1 MEQDVVTDSKSP
13 AKSRP
18 HFADLEAK
26 SEFTSR
32 HVGPRETDLAA
43 MLKTVG
49 AASMDQLIDQTIPKA
64 IRMTKSLDLPMG
76 QTEAAVLGRARELAL
91 KNKILKSFLGQG
103 YHGTFTPPVILR
115 NILENP
121 GWYTAYTPY
130 QAEIS
135 QGRLEAIL
143 NFQTM
148 IMELTGM
155 AIANASLLDEGTA
168 AAEAMAMSYQ
178 TSDNVKSNGTGART
192 FFVSDT
198 CHPQTIEVVCRRAE
212 PLGIK
217 IVVAPPEKFNFSS
230 ESFGALIQYPDTRG
244 ALPASVDT
252 LRTFTA
258 RAHAEK
264 NLVTVAADPLAL
276 TLLIPPGAWGA
287 DICVGTTQRFG
298 VPMGFGGPHAAYFA
312 TRDEFKRSIPG
323 RLVGVSIDS
332 SGKPALRLA
341 LQTREQHIRREK
353 ATSNICTAQ
362 VLLAV
367 IASMYAVYHGPQGL
381 KRIAVRVNRLAQAFA
396 TGLELH
402 GLKPESKSFF
412 DTVVVPVGTGMSESQ
427 AGKILSLAKTAGMNL
442 RSYTSES
449 RVTDSKIT
457 ALGISFDE
465 LSSSTDVENLF
476 GIFRTA
482 LGGAAKESGDFL
494 DLDAKGLAS
503 GGAISSSLLRTDA
516 LLPQKV
522 FNTYHSETEMLRYLK
537 RLENKDLSL
546 AHAMIPLGSCTMKL
560 NSTSEMIPVTWPEM
574 GMIHPFAPIDQA
586 QGYLEFV
593 KDLESWLCE
602 ITGFARVSLQPNAG
616 SAGEYAGLLTI
627 RDYHKSRGQG
637 HRNICLIP
645 SSAHGTNPA
654 SAVMAGMKVVVTA
667 CDSNGNVDVADLKA
681 KAALHKENLAAMMI
695 TYPSTHGVFEEAIQ
709 EICAVIHEC
718 GGQVYMD
725 GANFNAMVGLCRPGD
740 FGPDVCHLNLHKTF
754 CIPHGGGGPGVGPIG
769 VREHLRSF
777 VPGHN
782 GSELLTSLR
791 STAVAADVSAARAS
805 AVASAPFGS
814 ASILPIS
821 WSYIA
826 MMGRDGLKKATEV
839 SILNANY
846 IATRLK
852 NHYQILYTG
861 KNGRVAHECILDLR
875 GMKIVSVEDVAKR
888 LIDYGFHAPTMS
900 WPVVGTLMVE
910 PTESESKEELDR
922 FCDAMIKIR
931 EEIQSVEEG
940 KVDADRNVLKMAP
953 HTVRVMTETN
963 WDRPYSRETA
973 AYPLPWVQDFK
984 FWPTVGRVNNVHGD
998 KNLICSC
1005 APLES
1010 YQ

>member
-1 MEQDVVTDSKSP
+1 MKKHDASADG
-13 AKSRP
+13 SRP
-18 HFADLEAK
+18 TFSELESR
-26 SEFTSR
+26 SEFTAR
-32 HVGPRETDLAA
+32 HVGPRETDFSA
-43 MLKTVG
+43 MLKLIN
-49 AASMDQLIDQTIPKA
+49 ADSLDQLIDQTIPKG
-64 IRMTKSLDLPMG
+64 IRMKKSLDLPEG
-76 QTEAAVLGRARELAL
+76 QTESSVLTRAWELASS
-91 KNKILKSFLGQG
+91 NKVMKSFLGQG
-103 YHGTFTPPVILR
+103 YNGTFTPPVILR

-148 IMELTGM
+148 VMELTGM

-168 AAEAMAMSYQ
+168 AAEAMTMSYQ
-178 TSDNVKSNGTGART
+178 SSGNVKSNAGGTTSGAKT
-192 FFVSDT
+192 YFVSDV
-198 CHPQTIEVVCRRAE
+198 CHPQTIEVIQRRAE

-217 IVVAPPEKFNFSS
+217 IIVGPADKFEFSTD
-230 ESFGALIQYPDTRG
+230 SFGALIQYPCTRG
-244 ALPASVDT
+244 GIAESVET
-252 LRTFTA
+252 LKAFTA
-258 RAHAEK
+258 KAHASK
-264 NLVTVAADPLAL
+264 NLVTVSADVLAL
-276 TLLIPPGAWGA
+276 TLLQPPGSWGA

-312 TRDEFKRSIPG
+312 TKDEYKRSIPG

-332 SGKPALRLA
+332 SGAVALRLA

-367 IASMYAVYHGPQGL
+367 MASMYAVYHGPKGL
-381 KRIAVRVNRLAQAFA
+381 KRIATRVNRLATAFA
-396 TGLELH
+396 RGLEKN
-402 GLKPESKSFF
+402 GVKTENRNFF
-412 DTVVVPVGTGMSESQ
+412 DTVVVPFTDAAKAKKVLD
-427 AGKILSLAKTAGMNL
+427 AALAEGMNL
-442 RSYTSES
+442 RTYTAKHS
-449 RVTDSKIT
+449 VTDTNIM
-457 ALGISFDE
+457 ALGVSFDEMSSREDVETLIRLFANGGASASTGFALKISFDE
-465 LSSSTDVENLF
+465 LDQLAAAASIPENM
-476 GIFRTA
+476 
-482 LGGAAKESGDFL
+482 
-494 DLDAKGLAS
+494 
-503 GGAISSSLLRTDA
+503 LRTDE

-522 FNTYHSETEMLRYLK
+522 FNSHHSETEMLRYLK

-560 NSTSEMIPVTWPEM
+560 NSTTEMIPVTWPEM
-574 GMIHPFAPIDQA
+574 GNIHPFVPIDQA
-586 QGYLEFV
+586 KGYAGFV
-593 KDLESWLCE
+593 RDLEGWLCE
-602 ITGFARVSLQPNAG
+602 ITGFARISLQPNAG

-627 RDYHKSRGQG
+627 RDYHKSKGQT

-681 KAALHKENLAAMMI
+681 KATLHKDNLAALMI

-709 EICAVIHEC
+709 EICEVVHSN

-769 VREHLRSF
+769 VRDHLKSF
-777 VPGHN
+777 VPGHFGSDLLSGQRPGGAKTA
-782 GSELLTSLR
+782 GSE
-791 STAVAADVSAARAS
+791 SAAS
-805 AVASAPFGS
+805 AVAAAPFGS

-826 MMGRDGLKKATEV
+826 MMGRDGLKRATEIA
-839 SILNANY
+839 ILNANY
-846 IATRLK
+846 IAARLK
-852 NHYQILYTG
+852 PHYTILYSG

-875 GMKIVSVEDVAKR
+875 GMKTVSVEDVAKR

-922 FCDAMIKIR
+922 FCDAMIQIR
-931 EEIQSVEEG
+931 SEINAVEEG
-940 KVDADRNVLKMAP
+940 KVDALNNVLKNAP
-953 HTVRVMTETN
+953 HTVRVVTDSK
-963 WDRPYSRETA
+963 WDRPYTREDA
-973 AYPLPWVQDFK
+973 AYPLAWVREHK
-984 FWPTVGRVNNVHGD
+984 FWPSVGRVNNAHGD
-998 KNLICSC
+998 RNLVCSC
-1005 APLES
+1005 APLED